1 MLSFLKSESEGEDVV
16 DVPGVADIPPVQRL
30 QEELPSEES
39 DPEVEEPAP
48 AVPCPVPSECELAW
62 SSLNRCQ
69 RPGH

>member
-39 DPEVEEPAP
+39 DPEVEEPNLYGI
-48 AVPCPVPSECELAW
+48 LANGA
-62 SSLNRCQ
+62 SGL
-69 RPGH
+69 